1 MSERYTSE
9 RYTSERPA
17 YEETILFGVHA
28 LSTVITHAPERL
40 LRVLY
45 SGARSGARGEVL
57 EAAEAAGCPV
67 EQARDR
73 QLDHLLPDE
82 QHQGLLA
89 FVRPAPL
96 AEWHDLCAL
105 SQRSLEEGRP
115 APLLVALDQVTDAR
129 NFGAIIR
136 SAEALGASGAVIT
149 SNRCARPGPIAA
161 RTSAGASELLP
172 IAMVTNLSQALLE
185 AKEAGF
191 QVIGADM
198 DGSPAYALD
207 WAAPTVLVIGAEG
220 KGLRDKTRATCDAV
234 ASIPLRGHTES
245 LNASVAA
252 GVLLYE
258 ASKARQQLGA
268 AQRRD

>member
-1 MSERYTSE
+1 MKHAAQQHTGGA
-9 RYTSERPA
+9 ERPA

-28 LSTVITHAPERL
+28 ISTVITHAPERV

-45 SGARSGARGEVL
+45 SGARQGARAAVL
-57 EAAEAAGCPV
+57 EAAEAAGCAV
-67 EQARDR
+67 EQARER

-96 AEWHDLCAL
+96 AEWDDLCAL
-105 SQRSLEEGRP
+105 AARAAEEGAP
-115 APLLVALDQVTDAR
+115 APLLVALDQVTDPR
-129 NFGAIIR
+129 NFGAILR
-136 SAEALGASGAVIT
+136 SAEALGARGALIT

-172 IAMVTNLSQALLE
+172 VAMVTNLSQALEE
-185 AKEAGF
+185 AKRAGF

-198 DGSPAYALD
+198 DGAPAYDLD
-207 WAAPTVLVIGAEG
+207 WSPPTILVIGAEG
-220 KGLRDKTRATCDAV
+220 KGLREKTRATCDHV
-234 ASIPLRGHTES
+234 ASIPLLGHTES

-258 ASKARQQLGA
+258 ASKRRARP
-268 AQRRD
+268 

>member
-1 MSERYTSE
+1 VSG
-9 RYTSERPA
+9 ERPPRDRDERA
-17 YEETILFGVHA
+17 PYEETILFGVHA
-28 LSTVITHAPERL
+28 LATVLAHAPERV

-45 SGARSGARGEVL
+45 SGPRLGARGAVL
-57 EAAEAAGCPV
+57 EAAEGAGVAV

-96 AEWHDLCAL
+96 VEWHDLCAL
-105 SQRSLEEGRP
+105 AAAPE

-129 NFGAIIR
+129 NFGAILR
-136 SAEALGASGAVIT
+136 SAEALGARGAVIT

-191 QVIGADM
+191 QVVGADM
-198 DGSPAYALD
+198 DGDPAYALD
-207 WAAPTVLVIGAEG
+207 WAPPTVLVIGAEG
-220 KGLRDKTRATCDAV
+220 KGLRHKTRATCDHV

-258 ASKARQQLGA
+258 ASKARGG
-268 AQRRD
+268 R